1 MTARPS
7 RRAARRPP
15 PPPPRRWTARH
26 SLILG
31 LAVLA
36 IALIVIAI
44 ARRPPGPPPGTQSYE
59 VTSAQHVAGPVQYP
73 QNPPVGGDHA
83 AQWQNCGFYSSPV
96 PNETAVHSM
105 EHGAVWIT
113 YRQELTP
120 DQVNRIR
127 QITSAQSYI
136 LASPYPDLPAPVV
149 VSAWGRQLRL
159 DSAEDPRL
167 EQFIAAFKQG
177 PTTPERGAPCGGGVG
192 TPR

>member
-1 MTARPS
+1 MTDRPS

-15 PPPPRRWTARH
+15 PPPPRRWTTRH
-26 SLILG
+26 TVTLVVVVLVV
-31 LAVLA
+31 AV
-36 IALIVIAI
+36 IALALT
-44 ARRPPGPPPGTQSYE
+44 RRPPAPPPGVQSYE
-59 VTSAQHVAGPVQYP
+59 VASAQHVSGPVQYP
-73 QNPPVGGDHA
+73 QNPPVGGDHSP
-83 AQWQNCGFYSSPV
+83 QWQNCGFYSSPI

-113 YRQELTP
+113 YRPDLPP
-120 DQVNRIR
+120 DQVNRIH
-127 QITSAQSYI
+127 QITASQSYV

-149 VSAWGRQLRL
+149 VSAWGRQLYL
-159 DSAEDPRL
+159 DSADDPRL